1 MPMTGQNKT
10 RIFPGIFF
18 SIIEN
23 VFILYLKMSLSSSL
37 VVSCLLITLI
47 NRLYDQASLGLLK
60 SHERCE
66 NFFLQI
72 NYSNQ
77 AETFNYKRVLSKL
90 TKWWCWQR
98 FAWLWRKGPNVSLTA
113 VSTRASRQPCQIS
126 QRTPNTAA
134 SYSFRPPT
142 LKGISARLCLVCCSW
157 LQSSPFWFRYFHL
170 LARWRH
176 RFRAG
181 SRTPHPSHR
190 PMIEVILL

>member
-1 MPMTGQNKT
+1 M
-10 RIFPGIFF
+10 
-18 SIIEN
+18 
-23 VFILYLKMSLSSSL
+23 YLSPSL

-157 LQSSPFWFRYFHL
+157 LQSRVHLFDSAIFIFW
-170 LARWRH
+170 
-176 RFRAG
+176 RAG
-181 SRTPHPSHR
+181 GTASVQGHVPLT
-190 PMIEVILL
+190 LLIGRWLKLFFSKK